1 MVLNALLILFIIF
14 DKFKCINVF
23 SQLLRSCLIWRSDY
37 SGLPLQ
43 RFSRTFEEFADRL
56 PMVDLFSV
64 LKQKYP
70 SLQQETGVGY
80 GI

>member
-1 MVLNALLILFIIF
+1 MAFRL
-14 DKFKCINVF
+14 
-23 SQLLRSCLIWRSDY
+23 

-43 RFSRTFEEFADRL
+43 CFSWTFEEFADQL

-70 SLQQETGVGY
+70 SLQQENGVSY
-80 GI
+80 GIESFTN